1 MTGYMPAELMY
12 GQKPVMPVEEVVPT
26 WNVLSWEEGL
36 NREDLL
42 ALRIRQLERRLEDVE
57 LAKARLKDARLKN
70 KERFD
75 KRHRLRPKPIEE
87 GDWVLM
93 YDSSLDNQ
101 FTVQRK
107 FAKRWFGPYYI
118 VKHVHGNATYT
129 LCELDGTEI
138 KNPVEKQVKGSRCSK
153 EGKTVIL
160 LIHRRLMRS
169 ILKVKIWKW
178 TKRKRMI
185 FRVM

>member
-1 MTGYMPAELMY
+1 MGEWPRLLPYALWADRTTHSSVTGYMPAELMY

-26 WNVLSWEEGL
+26 WNVLPWEEGL

-42 ALRIRQLERRLEDVE
+42 ALRIRKLERRPEDVE
-57 LAKARLKDARLKN
+57 LAKAHLKDARLKN

-101 FTVQRK
+101 FTVQKK
-107 FAKRWFGPYYI
+107 FSKRWFGPYI
-118 VKHVHGNATYT
+118 VKSMCTGMLHIHCVSLT
-129 LCELDGTEI
+129 EL
-138 KNPVEKQVKGSRCSK
+138 R
-153 EGKTVIL
+153 
-160 LIHRRLMRS
+160 
-169 ILKVKIWKW
+169 
-178 TKRKRMI
+178 
-185 FRVM
+185 